1 MIQQGS
7 CDCTKTELD
16 MESIPPTMT
25 TMQGTQWNDYHPIAS
40 LDSHHAPIEFLIP
53 PHTEFYTDLSQAY
66 LYIKFRILQQ
76 TGEDLETG
84 AKVFPINNFF
94 HSMFSGIDL
103 YINNKL
109 ITNNSDT
116 YPYRAYL
123 ENLFSYGS
131 DVKDNQLKAAEF
143 WSEDEAG
150 AFEDITNASITDRGK
165 RVAKS
170 KSVELQGKLHLVL
183 AMQEKYL
190 PNGLEF
196 KLRLNRS
203 SPQFCLMSDNSP
215 AKIKIDTAILRVRN
229 IQLLP
234 AISNELN
241 QTIAHHNAK
250 FPIRRVE
257 VKTFTISS
265 GTRSKIE
272 DHLLTGQLPKR
283 VFIGLVLNEAFNGT
297 LETNPF
303 FFQHFNL
310 SKMDVTCDGHSVYGK
325 PFEPRFGNDQY
336 LRSFLS
342 VYQALASQN
351 QVQNCNIDY
360 EDYKGGYCFWGYD
373 LTPDQAAD
381 QSHLHP
387 IKTGNLRLELQF
399 ATSLD
404 KTINVLVYAEFDN
417 LIEING
423 LREVTTDY

>member
-1 MIQQGS
+1 
-7 CDCTKTELD
+7 

-40 LDSHHAPIEFLIP
+40 LDSHHAPIEFLMS

-66 LYIKFRILQQ
+66 LYIKFRILKQM
-76 TGEDLETG
+76 GEDLDTD

-109 ITNNSDT
+109 ITNNSDA

-131 DVKDNQLKAAEF
+131 DVKD
-143 WSEDEAG
+143 
-150 AFEDITNASITDRGK
+150 
-165 RVAKS
+165 
-170 KSVELQGKLHLVL
+170 KLHLDLV
-183 AMQEKYL
+183 MQEKYL

-196 KLRLNRS
+196 KLRLNRL
-203 SPQFCLMSDNSP
+203 SPQFCLMTDDYP

-229 IQLLP
+229 VQVLP
-234 AISNELN
+234 AISNELK

-250 FPIRRVE
+250 FPIRRDE

-265 GTRSKIE
+265 GTRFKIE

-283 VFIGLVLNEAFNGT
+283 VFIGLVTNKAFNET
-297 LETNPF
+297 LDTNPF

-325 PFEPRFGNDQY
+325 PFEP
-336 LRSFLS
+336 
-342 VYQALASQN
+342 
-351 QVQNCNIDY
+351 
-360 EDYKGGYCFWGYD
+360 
-373 LTPDQAAD
+373 
-381 QSHLHP
+381 
-387 IKTGNLRLELQF
+387 
-399 ATSLD
+399 
-404 KTINVLVYAEFDN
+404 
-417 LIEING
+417 
-423 LREVTTDY
+423 

>member
-1 MIQQGS
+1 
-7 CDCTKTELD
+7 
-16 MESIPPTMT
+16 
-25 TMQGTQWNDYHPIAS
+25 MQGTQWNDYHPIAS

-76 TGEDLETG
+76 TGEDLDTG

-116 YPYRAYL
+116 YPYRANL

-150 AFEDITNASITDRGK
+150 AFEDITNTCITDRGK
-165 RVAKS
+165 RIAKS
-170 KSVELQGKLHLVL
+170 KSVELQGKLHLDL

-203 SPQFCLMSDNSP
+203 SPQFCLMSDNYP
-215 AKIKIDTAILRVRN
+215 AKIKIDTAILRVQN
-229 IQLLP
+229 VQLLP
-234 AISNELN
+234 AISNKLN

-257 VKTFTISS
+257 VKTLTISS

-283 VFIGLVLNEAFNGT
+283 VFIGLVSNEAFNGN
-297 LETNPF
+297 LDTNPF

-325 PFEPRFGNDQY
+325 PFEPRFEKNQY

-360 EDYKGGYCFWGYD
+360 EDYKGGNCFWGYD

>member
-1 MIQQGS
+1 
-7 CDCTKTELD
+7 
-16 MESIPPTMT
+16 
-25 TMQGTQWNDYHPIAS
+25 
-40 LDSHHAPIEFLIP
+40 
-53 PHTEFYTDLSQAY
+53 
-66 LYIKFRILQQ
+66 
-76 TGEDLETG
+76 
-84 AKVFPINNFF
+84 
-94 HSMFSGIDL
+94 
-103 YINNKL
+103 
-109 ITNNSDT
+109 
-116 YPYRAYL
+116 
-123 ENLFSYGS
+123 
-131 DVKDNQLKAAEF
+131 
-143 WSEDEAG
+143 
-150 AFEDITNASITDRGK
+150 
-165 RVAKS
+165 
-170 KSVELQGKLHLVL
+170 
-183 AMQEKYL
+183 MQEKYL

-229 IQLLP
+229 VQLLP

-283 VFIGLVLNEAFNGT
+283 VFIGSVLNEAFNGT

-351 QVQNCNIDY
+351 QVQNSKWVWSGNTTITNCRQPRGTVRKSRSTITRHQEDKLSKAISSLPHQDDCNTRMD
-360 EDYKGGYCFWGYD
+360 
-373 LTPDQAAD
+373 
-381 QSHLHP
+381 
-387 IKTGNLRLELQF
+387 IK
-399 ATSLD
+399 
-404 KTINVLVYAEFDN
+404 
-417 LIEING
+417 
-423 LREVTTDY
+423 